1 MTLKRLYKVIVYDLN
16 WLKIPKLLERVGS
29 IYCSMCPR
37 SSVMSLCFIDVFIL
51 FLGNESSLF
60 DCRSLTPGRHSTCTY
75 SNIISVL
82 CAGPDT
88 GRACLDNCSTDAGY
102 FVTSD
107 GVCEPCSFNCLKC
120 AGNATMCTACG
131 KGKTLYKLYIHVCIC
146 VELLKHIF
154 VI

>member
-1 MTLKRLYKVIVYDLN
+1 MDTHEYKVIVYDLN

-75 SNIISVL
+75 SNIISVM

-120 AGNATMCTACG
+120 AGNATTCTACG
-131 KGKTLYKLYIHVCIC
+131 KGKTLYKLYIHVCN
-146 VELLKHIF
+146 V
-154 VI
+154 